1 MQNPKIDRKLPK
13 FINLLISPY
22 LPFKGMP
29 YCAYYSEPNVL
40 DLVVRQAELIQG
52 CQDGEA
58 ARWQR
63 RNLIVVEPEPLQ
75 SRQAEKAISG

>member
-13 FINLLISPY
+13 FINLLISTY

-40 DLVVRQAELIQG
+40 DLVAREVEALRATAEGKGRRQ
-52 CQDGEA
+52 
-58 ARWQR
+58 
-63 RNLIVVEPEPLQ
+63 
-75 SRQAEKAISG
+75 